1 MRRIIIVGCQGSG
14 KTRLALKL
22 GRKLCMPVVHLD
34 VLYWRPGWKASDKA
48 SFRVRVADAI
58 AGEGWVVDG
67 SFSGLAFDLTV
78 ARADT
83 LIVIERPRWLCLW
96 RIAWRSAFDRDGTR
110 PDLPEGCPEQFD
122 GNLMREAWR
131 YNADH
136 WPVIEAERLKYGA
149 EVPVVHLSRDR
160 EIENFLDACSP
171 TNLSAAFSRSHF

>member
-1 MRRIIIVGCQGSG
+1 MRRIIVVGCQGSG
-14 KTRLALKL
+14 KTSLALKL
-22 GRKLCMPVVHLD
+22 GRKLGLPAVHLD
-34 VLYWRPGWKASDKA
+34 VLYWRRGWKASDKA

-83 LIVIERPRWLCLW
+83 LIVIERSRWLCLW

-131 YNADH
+131 YNADRR
-136 WPVIEAERLKYGA
+136 PRIEAERLKYGA
-149 EVPVVHLSRDR
+149 EVPVVRLSNDR
-160 EIENFLDACSP
+160 EIEDFLVVRVTRTEGTVS
-171 TNLSAAFSRSHF
+171 SA